1 MAVIVGPGVQ
11 SQPPLPSAES
21 LLQQLQ
27 GRLTLADVADS
38 PDQARYA
45 VASVD
50 AANMPILQGVTPVA
64 GMPWPTS
71 AGVTQFNGRT
81 GNVTVFPQDL
91 PPVTTANYQSG
102 WSGANI
108 TYTSTPTTAT
118 INVASGTLYQ
128 GSKSVSYNASSV
140 PVTGSGGTTVTFYLY
155 YVDANYSGGT
165 KTLNASTNAHQ
176 VVTNDAY
183 VNIGQIAVTFPTSGT
198 GGGSGG
204 TGCPCTSA
212 WVIRRGW
219 FGLRR
224 KVRAGSI
231 KVGDYLWL
239 AGNRW
244 GRVTFSESRYQPC
257 RKIETVLGTF
267 CCSVSAPLRLHDGE
281 VVVAQDLRVG
291 MWLQTS
297 DGQARICG
305 NLPIGIC
312 LVQHI
317 TCENDFYW
325 CRSDGLAWFAHH
337 NMKPPG

>member
-102 WSGANI
+102 WSGATI

-118 INVASGTLYQ
+118 ISVSAGTLHQ
-128 GSKSVSYNASSV
+128 GTKSVSYNASAA
-140 PVTGSGGTTVTFYLY
+140 PVTGSAGTTVTFYLY
-155 YVDANYSGGT
+155 YIDANYSGGT
-165 KTLNASTNAHQ
+165 KTLNTSTDPHT
-176 VVTNDAY
+176 VVTNDTY
-183 VNIGQIAVTFPTSGT
+183 VNIGQIAVVFPTSGT

-204 TGCPCTSA
+204 AGCPCTSA

-219 FGLRR
+219 FGVRR
-224 KVRAGSI
+224 KVRAGSV
-231 KVGDYLWL
+231 KPGDYLWL
-239 AGNRW
+239 VGDRW
-244 GRVTFSESRYQPC
+244 GRVTASERRYQSC

-267 CCSVSAPLRLHDGE
+267 CCSVSAPLQLQDGTI
-281 VVVAQDLRVG
+281 VVAEDLRAG
-291 MWLQTS
+291 MWLHTD
-297 DGQARICG
+297 DGQARVSA
-305 NLPIGIC
+305 NLAIGIC
-312 LVQHI
+312 EVQRI
-317 TCENDFYW
+317 TCENAFFW
-325 CRSDGLAWFAHH
+325 CRSTGAVWFAHH
-337 NMKPPG
+337 NMKPP

>member
-11 SQPPLPSAES
+11 SQSPLPSAES

-45 VASVD
+45 VSSVD

-108 TYTSTPTTAT
+108 TYSSTPTTAT
-118 INVASGTLYQ
+118 INVSAATLYQ
-128 GSKSVSYNASSV
+128 GNKSVNYNASSA
-140 PVTGSGGTTVTFYLY
+140 PVTGSAGTTVTFYLY
-155 YVDANYSGGT
+155 YIDANYSGGT
-165 KTLNASTNAHQ
+165 KTLQTSTNNHQ
-176 VVTNDAY
+176 VVTNDTY

-198 GGGSGG
+198 GGGSGSG
-204 TGCPCTSA
+204 GCPCTSA

-224 KVRAGSI
+224 KVRAGTV
-231 KVGDYLWL
+231 KAGDSLWL
-239 AGNRW
+239 VGGRW
-244 GRVTFSESRYQPC
+244 GRVTASERLYQPC
-257 RKIETVLGTF
+257 RKIETVLGTL
-267 CCSVSAPLRLHDGE
+267 CCSVSAPLRLQDGE
-281 VVVAQDLRVG
+281 VVTAGDIRVG
-291 MWLQTS
+291 AWLETS
-297 DGQARICG
+297 KGLARVSA
-305 NLPIGIC
+305 NLAIGIC
-312 LVQHI
+312 EVQCI
-317 TCENDFYW
+317 TCENAFFW
-325 CRSDGLAWFAHH
+325 CWSTGNVWFAHH
-337 NMKPPG
+337 NMKPG